1 MFNGKFKM
9 KDKAD
14 RILQI
19 VTKTIVKFNITANMI
34 TIIGLLLVIVAS
46 IIYYITEN
54 SLIFG
59 IFLII
64 SFTFDAMDGAVARL
78 SGTTSKFGAYLDAVI
93 DRYQESIVYLVIG
106 IVTGHTI
113 LVYIAVTG
121 SLLTSYHKAR
131 ASMETDV
138 ENDNWPDLFERT
150 ERVAS
155 ISIILMI
162 SHFITS
168 FDFLFYS
175 LIVISILTHVTAIQ
189 RFFRAKQR
197 IEQEK

>member
-1 MFNGKFKM
+1 MFNGMFKM

-19 VTKTIVKFNITANMI
+19 ITKTIVKFNITANMI